1 MNETATTGEQHDEGV
16 VKIRTPR
23 IYWMWPLVIA
33 GFCFVFAA
41 GQVALGWSWLA
52 ACWLATG
59 GLGVGTGLWIRTR
72 GVDLTPE
79 SVIVHSVRRR
89 NIPWQDVQA
98 VVQYQRHDAWGV
110 RLILES
116 GKPVTLRVPA
126 TWSGFGRAQYEREFH
141 RIGQWWLAHR
151 GEAWRPVRAEATR
164 PPAPGPL

>member
-1 MNETATTGEQHDEGV
+1 MYETATTGEQHDDDL
-16 VKIRTPR
+16 VKIRTMR

-41 GQVALGWSWLA
+41 GYVALGWSWLA
-52 ACWLATG
+52 ACWLTTG

-79 SVIVHSVRRR
+79 SAIVRSFRRR

-110 RLILES
+110 RFILES
-116 GKPVTLRVPA
+116 GKPVTLRVPT
-126 TWSGFGRAQYEREFH
+126 TWSGFGGAQYERDFH

-151 GEAWRPVRAEATR
+151 GEAWHPTQAEAPR
-164 PPAPGPL
+164 PPAQR